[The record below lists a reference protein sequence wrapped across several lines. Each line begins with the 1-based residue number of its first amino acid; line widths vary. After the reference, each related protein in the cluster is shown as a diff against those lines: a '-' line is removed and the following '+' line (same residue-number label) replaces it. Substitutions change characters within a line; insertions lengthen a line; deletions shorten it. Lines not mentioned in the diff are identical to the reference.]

1 MRLKK
6 PRSTQDKNNMKIKKS
21 QSFSVDFIIAI
32 VVFMGVI
39 ILFYQL
45 LNPGTEPKTIELQE
59 EAALVARHTE
69 EQTSPLSIL
78 DKDTVDEVKLQ
89 TLVDSVNEEGGYEAL
104 KSELGIINDFCIYF
118 EDDKR

>member
-78 DKDTVDEVKLQ
+78 DEDTVDEVKLQ